1 MMRTI
6 SIILESILLILWIL
20 TYEVGQTMAMDQSLC
35 YNSLYNSDTD
45 SDGRLQTDEYVDFIS
60 TLSDRYITND
70 QEYSDLSSVLKVNF
84 SHLSCRCKFNPINAG
99 DDYVVYL
106 VSRIM
111 ASGSLKDL

>member
-1 MMRTI
+1 MRTI
-6 SIILESILLILWIL
+6 SIILQSTIFLLWIL
-20 TYEVGQTMAMDQSLC
+20 PDEVYGQTIDQSLC

-60 TLSDRYITND
+60 TISDGYITND

-84 SHLSCRCKFNPINAG
+84 SHLSSVDVSLTRSMPGKI
-99 DDYVVYL
+99 VVYL